1 MALVV
6 TDDKHYKDIA
16 DGLRELTFGSDAT
29 YAPEEMARR
38 MLDICY
44 ERIQTAHS
52 DGYDFGK
59 QEEYDLFWDAFQDYG
74 NRTNYEN
81 AFIEGSGAVS
91 WIADKTYRPKYPL
104 KPTNA
109 SSMYYATRLQYDVLK
124 EVDFSDCTDFY
135 RTFSYSGMKQLG
147 VIDMSKATRT
157 TQAFSSCN
165 GLHTIDEI
173 ISAQTTPYLQTFS
186 GLKKLEN
193 LTITGVIGRNGFD
206 VSESTLLT
214 HDSLMSIIDALYKYS
229 GSGETYTLTLG
240 STNLA
245 KLSDA
250 EKAIATQ
257 QKGWSLLT

>member
-16 DGLRELTFGSDAT
+16 DGLRELTFGGDGT
-29 YAPEEMARR
+29 YTPEDMARS

-44 ERIQTAHS
+44 QRIQTAHS
-52 DGYDFGK
+52 DGYVFGK
-59 QEEYDLFWDAFQDYG
+59 QEEYDRFWDAFQDYG
-74 NRTNYEN
+74 NRKSYEM
-81 AFIEGSGAVS
+81 AFAEGSSSIS
-91 WIADKTYRPKYPL
+91 WFAGTTYRPKYPL

-109 SSMYYATRLQYDVLK
+109 GQMYYATRLSYDDIK
-124 EVDFSDCTDFY
+124 DVDYSDCIDFY
-135 RTFSYSGMKQLG
+135 RLFQYSRIRQIG
-147 VIDMSKATRT
+147 VMDMRKATQT
-157 TQAFSSCN
+157 AQAFANCSS
-165 GLHTIDEI
+165 LHTIDKI
-173 ISAQTTPYLQTFS
+173 ISAQTTPYASTF
-186 GLKKLEN
+186 GACTKLEN
-193 LTITGVIGRNGFD
+193 LTVEGVIGRNGFD
-206 VSESTLLT
+206 VSESPLLT

-257 QKGWSLLT
+257 QKGWSLT